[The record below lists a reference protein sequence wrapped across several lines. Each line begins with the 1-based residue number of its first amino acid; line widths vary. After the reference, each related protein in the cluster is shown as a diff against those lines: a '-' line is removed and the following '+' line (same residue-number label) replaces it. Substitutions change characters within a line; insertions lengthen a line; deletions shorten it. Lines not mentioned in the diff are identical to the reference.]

1 MVIRMFDT
9 HFLEKLCQARAF
21 TAVFGKSQGLLLSL
35 TRERQFAVS
44 CTNLSNGLNGRE
56 IMCIML
62 KLMLRVNSNMVLWP
76 WLPVRCQWSRLHPTM
91 YFWKSS
97 KKKHRHCPFKH
108 FWFWRT
114 QCLCDCQKIH
124 SLSCAIF

>member
-56 IMCIML
+56 MAQL
-62 KLMLRVNSNMVLWP
+62 YELLGRLRKGIAASP
-76 WLPVRCQWSRLHPTM
+76 E
-91 YFWKSS
+91 
-97 KKKHRHCPFKH
+97 
-108 FWFWRT
+108 
-114 QCLCDCQKIH
+114 
-124 SLSCAIF
+124 